1 MLITLKNK
9 ITNVEKLKTTLIIN
23 NESTPVNK
31 L

>member
-9 ITNVEKLKTTLIIN
+9 ITNVEKLKTALIIN
-23 NESTPVNK
+23 NELTPINN